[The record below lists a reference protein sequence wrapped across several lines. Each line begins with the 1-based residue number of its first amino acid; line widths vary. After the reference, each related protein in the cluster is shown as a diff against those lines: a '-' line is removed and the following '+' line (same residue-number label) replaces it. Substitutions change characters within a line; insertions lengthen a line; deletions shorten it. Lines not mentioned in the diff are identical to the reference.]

1 MFMKNKTISELSNNI
16 CLKIKLERIKRN
28 ISQEE
33 LALMAGLNRN
43 TIGKIERTETS
54 PSIDTIEKIAKV
66 FEMNFLELVDVSKID
81 LQKS

>member
-1 MFMKNKTISELSNNI
+1 MKNKTISELSNNI

-43 TIGKIERTETS
+43 TIGKIERMETS